1 MNAID
6 YSRVRKFLFIL
17 AAKTTLSNFNANN
30 FSNITSLHN
39 VLEPSQIE
47 EEYSSNCMPLRFYEK
62 FKWVFNRFGGGH
74 WEREQVFVSRYAYSE
89 YENPYKEK
97 LVSTLYDAITEE
109 QYQALLEYDKKKR
122 KGRSVL

>member
-1 MNAID
+1 MNVID
-6 YSRVRKFLFIL
+6 YSKVRDFLFIL
-17 AAKTTLSNFNANN
+17 ATKSTLSNFNPNN
-30 FSNITSLHN
+30 FSTISSLHN
-39 VLEPSQIE
+39 VLEPNEIE
-47 EEYSSNCMPLRFYEK
+47 EEYSNDCMPLRFYEK
-62 FKWVFNRFGGGH
+62 FKWVHNGYGDGY

-122 KGRSVL
+122 KGRSGL